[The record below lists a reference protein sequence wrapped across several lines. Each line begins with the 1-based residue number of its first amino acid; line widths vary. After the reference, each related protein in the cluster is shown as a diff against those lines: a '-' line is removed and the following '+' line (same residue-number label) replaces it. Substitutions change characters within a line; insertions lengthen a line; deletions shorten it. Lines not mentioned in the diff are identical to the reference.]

1 MLYYICLAIEYI
13 IIGEYSFAP
22 QLPWK
27 VFVSHGADAHPSTP
41 MAAAL
46 GAGSLASL
54 GLEQSIA
61 SLDHEFDSLQV
72 SGSQIFN
79 AHRPSS
85 VTSDDQSSVSSTHSF
100 GESLMDSQGSKS
112 DSNNDIT
119 RITLSS
125 MPPKPLTPKMYR
137 NRSKLI
143 RRGLSSLDLALIEPY
158 HRNIIDRWKTPLF
171 YSSKKL
177 NIVPD
182 VGGVLVRAGKERR
195 RGRGAIDAQQ
205 QSQLSSYSYNI
216 LNSQQD
222 SSLCLDD
229 HTAAPPGDTARA
241 ASIIAT
247 LEGNSSDETVLS
259 PPPIELSRNDTP
271 LIPADIRNDH
281 EMSGLVFDDAIS
293 LNSYSTG

>member
-1 MLYYICLAIEYI
+1 
-13 IIGEYSFAP
+13 
-22 QLPWK
+22 
-27 VFVSHGADAHPSTP
+27 
-41 MAAAL
+41 
-46 GAGSLASL
+46 
-54 GLEQSIA
+54 
-61 SLDHEFDSLQV
+61 
-72 SGSQIFN
+72 
-79 AHRPSS
+79 
-85 VTSDDQSSVSSTHSF
+85 
-100 GESLMDSQGSKS
+100 MDSQGSSKT

-137 NRSKLI
+137 NRSKLL

-177 NIVPD
+177 NVVPD

-195 RGRGAIDAQQ
+195 RGRGSAGVIDAQL

-216 LNSQQD
+216 LNSQQG
-222 SSLCLDD
+222 SSLYLDD
-229 HTAAPPGDTARA
+229 DSAARPGATTATARTT
-241 ASIIAT
+241 ASIITA
-247 LEGNSSDETVLS
+247 LEGSSNSRDETVLS

-271 LIPADIRNDH
+271 LIPADNRDDH

-293 LNSYSTG
+293 FNSYSTR

>member
-1 MLYYICLAIEYI
+1 M
-13 IIGEYSFAP
+13 
-22 QLPWK
+22 
-27 VFVSHGADAHPSTP
+27 T
-41 MAAAL
+41 AAL

-85 VTSDDQSSVSSTHSF
+85 VASDDQSSVSSTHSF
-100 GESLMDSQGSKS
+100 GESLIDSHSSKS

-143 RRGLSSLDLALIEPY
+143 RSGLSSLDLALIEPY

-216 LNSQQD
+216 LNSQQG
-222 SSLCLDD
+222 SSLYLDD

-241 ASIIAT
+241 TSIIAT

-293 LNSYSTG
+293 LNSYSTA

>member
-1 MLYYICLAIEYI
+1 
-13 IIGEYSFAP
+13 
-22 QLPWK
+22 
-27 VFVSHGADAHPSTP
+27 
-41 MAAAL
+41 MAAV
-46 GAGSLASL
+46 GSLASL
-54 GLEQSIA
+54 GVEQSIA

-85 VTSDDQSSVSSTHSF
+85 VSSDEQSSVSSTHSF
-100 GESLMDSQGSKS
+100 GESLMDSQGSKT

-171 YSSKKL
+171 YSTKKL
-177 NIVPD
+177 NVVPD

-195 RGRGAIDAQQ
+195 RGMGRTAGAIDAQ
-205 QSQLSSYSYNI
+205 QLSSYSYNI
-216 LNSQQD
+216 LSSQQD
-222 SSLCLDD
+222 ISLYLDD
-229 HTAAPPGDTARA
+229 GTAAPLGGTTTATTRA
-241 ASIIAT
+241 ASVTTA
-247 LEGNSSDETVLS
+247 LEGSSSDETVLS

-271 LIPADIRNDH
+271 LIPADIRDDH

-293 LNSYSTG
+293 LNSYSTR

>member
-1 MLYYICLAIEYI
+1 
-13 IIGEYSFAP
+13 
-22 QLPWK
+22 
-27 VFVSHGADAHPSTP
+27 

-54 GLEQSIA
+54 GLEQSVA

-85 VTSDDQSSVSSTHSF
+85 IASDEQSSVSSTHSF
-100 GESLMDSQGSKS
+100 EESLMDSQGSKS

-195 RGRGAIDAQQ
+195 RGRGAAGAIDAQQ

-216 LNSQQD
+216 LNSQQG
-222 SSLCLDD
+222 SSLNLDD
-229 HTAAPPGDTARA
+229 HTAAPRGDTAHA
-241 ASIIAT
+241 TSIIAT